1 MYKVWSIIYNI
12 YVIRREINKNI
23 ICILKLNKEEKEM
36 MMVDGK
42 KIRRLYVAT
51 TKDKYELP
59 IAVADSVAE
68 LAEMLDMRPETI
80 SFYISLGR
88 PGFYRVEV

>member
-1 MYKVWSIIYNI
+1 
-12 YVIRREINKNI
+12 
-23 ICILKLNKEEKEM
+23 M

-42 KIRRLYVAT
+42 KIKKLYVAT

-68 LAEMLDMRPETI
+68 LAEILGMRPETI
-80 SFYISLGR
+80 SFYLSSGR
-88 PGFYRVEV
+88 PGFYRVDV